1 MPEAAIRRAVFV
13 VGRVVLDKKVL
24 EVQNVLLDSGATHAS
39 YISFAFIQ
47 KYKHYFAPHLN
58 PDSYQEG
65 SLFLADGVT
74 KGTTHGSV
82 RLEVELVGNNG
93 ELHSGHV
100 VFQIFEMKT
109 NEIIIG
115 LPELVRVFSTLY
127 LKKITDAISEAES
140 DNFVPVTKQNML
152 STVQEFVSS
161 DIPYGSLIT
170 NPWSQDYEV
179 IAPEE
184 LSTPDPCSFPD
195 VLHYMEM
202 SVEDAIKEYMDM
214 VDDNK
219 HVLPEFANC
228 TKVKELLRTKGLL
241 CFVPQNWTGINGLEP
256 LELTWRDT
264 LPPKMKPGQRQVN
277 PRLLDCAKTEFDR
290 LKQYM
295 YVESN
300 SDICSPLVIAPKAT
314 KPFIRYCGDYVKVNL
329 HIETGHQ
336 PIPDVQ
342 KSLEKIWI
350 YKVFVD
356 LDMVNSFHQV
366 KLAEKTSHRLS
377 VQTPWGQVRP
387 LFMPEGIGPAS

>member
-127 LKKITDAISEAES
+127 LKKITDAISASIAE
-140 DNFVPVTKQNML
+140 DLPVKKPRAEKK
-152 STVQEFVSS
+152 ST
-161 DIPYGSLIT
+161 
-170 NPWSQDYEV
+170 
-179 IAPEE
+179 
-184 LSTPDPCSFPD
+184 
-195 VLHYMEM
+195 
-202 SVEDAIKEYMDM
+202 
-214 VDDNK
+214 
-219 HVLPEFANC
+219 
-228 TKVKELLRTKGLL
+228 
-241 CFVPQNWTGINGLEP
+241 
-256 LELTWRDT
+256 
-264 LPPKMKPGQRQVN
+264 
-277 PRLLDCAKTEFDR
+277 AKKAADKKAAT
-290 LKQYM
+290 
-295 YVESN
+295 
-300 SDICSPLVIAPKAT
+300 PKAA
-314 KPFIRYCGDYVKVNL
+314 
-329 HIETGHQ
+329 
-336 PIPDVQ
+336 
-342 KSLEKIWI
+342 
-350 YKVFVD
+350 
-356 LDMVNSFHQV
+356 
-366 KLAEKTSHRLS
+366 KLKAKKQDS
-377 VQTPWGQVRP
+377 
-387 LFMPEGIGPAS
+387 